1 MPTECVQA
9 STLEAYGLAEEWII
23 NQMKTLADDSVTEE
37 TQTIQPA
44 TRRAREGAIETLS
57 FDK

>member
-1 MPTECVQA
+1 MATGCVQV

-23 NQMKTLADDSVTEE
+23 NQMNTLADDSATEE
-37 TQTIQPA
+37 TQTKKPA